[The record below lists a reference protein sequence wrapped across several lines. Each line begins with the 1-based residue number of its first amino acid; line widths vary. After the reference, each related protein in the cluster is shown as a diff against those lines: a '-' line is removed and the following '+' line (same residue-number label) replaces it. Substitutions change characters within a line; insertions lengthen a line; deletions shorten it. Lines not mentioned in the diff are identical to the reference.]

1 VLHALA
7 DRLAQAEGQWKPFE
21 RTGLRRIAYPN
32 AERSSCFNWNDK
44 VTA

>member
-21 RTGLRRIAYPN
+21 RTGMRRFAYPN
-32 AERSSCFNWNDK
+32 AARRSGFNRNEK
-44 VTA
+44 ATA